1 MVKNWGLVITPVAI
15 ILMLLGSLVLDNTPL
30 TIGAAVLLMVGVLL
44 MPRQEGLQGWMP
56 AVSLIGVA
64 ALVIILRSIR

>member
-15 ILMLLGSLVLDNTPL
+15 ILMLIGSLVLDNTPL
-30 TIGAAVLLMVGVLL
+30 TIGAAVLL

>member
-1 MVKNWGLVITPVAI
+1 MKNWGLVITPVAI

-30 TIGAAVLLMVGVLL
+30 TMGAAVLLMVGALL

-56 AVSLIGVA
+56 TVSLIGVA
-64 ALVIILRSIR
+64 ALVILLRSIR